1 MSNWKKSPFRSTST
15 LRDRWP
21 IAQDLIDPWAG
32 DEILYPIEDQKHAHA
47 LFDATKLKSYLAWAK
62 EQGLSK
68 TIRHDDSHVQ
78 KATHLC
84 SLDFL
89 ANLTEDWV
97 PDIGLFAQERV
108 LGPFAPYPKLK
119 RLCGAIL
126 CFSPL
131 LKHGI
136 TAAGRFA
143 DTQNSAHKI
152 ALGIQAKSPCMIW
165 EREENNHVQ
174 PLLAVAKHLIPKG
187 EVQGLPQSRFF
198 VARMCPTNNGWTT
211 SCVLPVPMIHT
222 SYIHNMLILEWI
234 KLQQSGGRMFW
245 EDVLRYRA
253 ELIYRSTLEYC
264 FIHAY
269 EETLACWES
278 FLSPVVGEN

>member
-1 MSNWKKSPFRSTST
+1 MSSWKKSPFRSNNT

-32 DEILYPIEDQKHAHA
+32 DEIFYPIEDLAHAHA
-47 LFDATKLKSYLAWAK
+47 LFDAQKRKDYILQA
-62 EQGLSK
+62 EQNGISK
-68 TIRHDDSHVQ
+68 HIRHDDSHVQ

-108 LGPFAPYPKLK
+108 LGPFAPYPKLR

-165 EREENNHVQ
+165 ERQEYNQVK
-174 PLLAVAKHLIPKG
+174 PLLALTRHLIPKG
-187 EVQGLPQSRFF
+187 EIKRLPQSQYF
-198 VARMCPTNNGWTT
+198 VARICPTTAGWTA
-211 SCVLPVPMIHT
+211 SCVLPVPTIHQA
-222 SYIHNMLILEWI
+222 YIHNILILEWI

-253 ELIYRSTLEYC
+253 ELIYRSALEYC
-264 FIHAY
+264 FINAY
-269 EETLACWES
+269 EETLTCWES